1 MLEKEM
7 AAYSD
12 DDSEEVK
19 QKLQQISVDLQSAKD
34 DLAESEYDKYISDQ
48 QILLDNL
55 FLEYEN
61 ILNSRL
67 DNIDFLLQQVID
79 GINATAGQVIDGI
92 NATAGAEGTLTSAL
106 GAEGAI
112 AQAIVSAVGEK
123 GTVKGILNTELGA
136 VGTKL
141 STAMNNI
148 WSVGEGNAKSI
159 LTMYGNNFQTQQTTT
174 NNTLNSIKASVDKMA
189 NASDKEAQKKITANK
204 TSGSDKKDPTK
215 DNAPTPTPK
224 PSTSNSTGDGK
235 PKVGDK
241 VKFVSGQY
249 YYDSQGKKPLGSR
262 NRGKQVYITSINTAK
277 WATHPIHIS
286 TGKKLGTGD
295 LGWLKKEQISGYAT
309 GKKKISNNE
318 YAWTQEKGQEFIVR
332 PSDGAILTPVAKNDS
347 VLNAKASNNIWDMAN
362 NPTDFIKNNLG
373 LDTANIPND
382 VNINNNV
389 TQNFENVV
397 FSMPNVRNYEEMLST
412 MQKDKNFERLVLS
425 MTFDQVA
432 GRSKLTKN
440 KAIR

>member
-79 GINATAGQVIDGI
+79 GINATAG
-92 NATAGAEGTLTSAL
+92 AEGTLTSAL

-112 AQAIVSAVGEK
+112 AMAIVSAVGENGSIK
-123 GTVKGILNTELGA
+123 NILNKEVTA
-136 VGTKL
+136 VGTSL
-141 STAMNNI
+141 SNAMNNI
-148 WSVGEGNAKSI
+148 WTAEGKGTNPI
-159 LTMYGNNFQTQQTTT
+159 LATYGAGFQQQQSTT
-174 NNTLNSIKASVDKMA
+174 NQTLDGIKKAVDKMA
-189 NASDKEAQKKITANK
+189 GISDKNAADNVNANR

-318 YAWTQEKGQEFIVR
+318 YAWTQEKGREFIVR

-397 FSMPNVRNYEEMLST
+397 FSMPNVRNYEEMLSA

-432 GRSKLTKN
+432 GKSKLTKN